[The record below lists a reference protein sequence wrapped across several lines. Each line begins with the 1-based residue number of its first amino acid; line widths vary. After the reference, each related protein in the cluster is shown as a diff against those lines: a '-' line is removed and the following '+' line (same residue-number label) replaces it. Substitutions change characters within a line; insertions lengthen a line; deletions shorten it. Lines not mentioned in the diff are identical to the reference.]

1 MAKYPTLALK
11 PVDFDTFGRALK
23 FQASA
28 RYGMIT
34 LYGDPKPDK
43 AEAITSLRDVA
54 ASYQSSATAIA
65 DYIMSAAGAKK
76 CNSLVH
82 NNRF

>member
-1 MAKYPTLALK
+1 MAKYPTLALN
-11 PVDFDTFGRALK
+11 PVDFDADGRALK

-28 RYGMIT
+28 RMGNIT
-34 LYGDPKPDK
+34 LYGDPMSDK

-54 ASYQSSATAIA
+54 AAYQSATTAIV
-65 DYIMSAAGAKK
+65 DYIMSPAGAKK
-76 CNSLVH
+76 ANTLVH

>member
-1 MAKYPTLALK
+1 MAKYPTLALN
-11 PVDFDTFGRALK
+11 PVDFDAEGRALK

-28 RYGMIT
+28 RSGNIT

-54 ASYQSSATAIA
+54 ASYQSASTAIA
-65 DYIMSAAGAKK
+65 DYIISPAGVKK
-76 CNSLVH
+76 ANTLVH
-82 NNRF
+82 KT

>member
-1 MAKYPTLALK
+1 MAKYPTLALA
-11 PVDFDTFGRALK
+11 PVDFDGEGNPLK

-28 RYGMIT
+28 QYGKIT

-43 AEAITSLRDVA
+43 AEAIISLRDA
-54 ASYQSSATAIA
+54 AAAYQSATTAIV
-65 DYIMSAAGAKK
+65 DYITSPAGAKK
-76 CNSLVH
+76 ANTLVH